1 MPEKGAP
8 RLDSFAGFVS
18 PDVETLALAPLFQN
32 SRVGTAR
39 TKNWENVQLR
49 EQKTIRLMSKLR
61 ILALAATA
69 ATIFAGPAAAAN
81 MIGNCEVTGEKG
93 SIPIANPAKPGQL
106 TVEVSL
112 PAPIWWNGD
121 TPESIKDGMEYCMAA
136 EIAWRAGYDKL
147 EVVNVGWDA
156 LIAGQT
162 EGFDLAMSEISITD
176 ERKKVHDFSVPY
188 FSSDIGVLSRTD
200 APMDEKSIK
209 SAKVGVQQATTGA
222 SFAQN
227 TLGLTDVQVYPDQG
241 DMFAALRAG
250 QIDAAMTDTSIVLAE
265 QVANPDKVQVAG
277 QYKTGE
283 SYGAIYPKGNAN
295 NATIDKILEAMIA
308 DGTMKKL
315 GEKYLAAAWGKDP
328 ASVPYF
334 NP

>member
-1 MPEKGAP
+1 M
-8 RLDSFAGFVS
+8 
-18 PDVETLALAPLFQN
+18 N
-32 SRVGTAR
+32 I
-39 TKNWENVQLR
+39 TK
-49 EQKTIRLMSKLR
+49 R
-61 ILALAATA
+61 ILLAAA
-69 ATIFAGPAAAAN
+69 AAIALAGPAAAAD
-81 MIGNCEVTGEKG
+81 MIGNCELSGAKG
-93 SIPIANPAKPGQL
+93 SIPIEKPAKAGQL

-121 TPESIKDGMEYCMAA
+121 TPEAIKDGMEYCMAA

-162 EGFDLAMSEISITD
+162 ADFDLAMSQISITE

-188 FSSDIGVLSRTD
+188 FNSDIGVLARTD
-200 APMDEKSIK
+200 APVDEKTIK

-222 SFAQN
+222 AFAQG

-241 DMFAALRAG
+241 DMFTALRAG

-265 QVANPDKVQVAG
+265 EVANPGKVAVIG

-283 SYGAIYPKGNAN
+283 TYGAIYPKGNPN
-295 NATIDKILEAMIA
+295 NATLDKIIQSMID
-308 DGTMKKL
+308 DGTVAKL
-315 GEKYLAAAWGKDP
+315 GAKYLAAAWGKDP
-328 ASVPYF
+328 ATVPYF

>member
-1 MPEKGAP
+1 MMIAK
-8 RLDSFAGFVS
+8 RV
-18 PDVETLALAPLFQN
+18 ALA
-32 SRVGTAR
+32 AAA
-39 TKNWENVQLR
+39 
-49 EQKTIRLMSKLR
+49 
-61 ILALAATA
+61 ILALSL
-69 ATIFAGPAAAAN
+69 PASAAN

-93 SIPIANPAKPGQL
+93 SIPIASPAKAGQL

-121 TPESIKDGMEYCMAA
+121 TPENIKDGMEYCMAA

-162 EGFDLAMSEISITD
+162 EGFDLAMSEISITE

-188 FSSDIGVLSRTD
+188 FNSDIGVLTRKD
-200 APMDEKSIK
+200 APVDEKSIK
-209 SAKVGVQQATTGA
+209 TAKVGVQQATTGA
-222 SFAQN
+222 AFAQDK
-227 TLGLTDVQVYPDQG
+227 LGITDVQVYPDQG

-250 QIDAAMTDTSIVLAE
+250 QVDAAITDTSIVLAE
-265 QVANPDKVQVAG
+265 VVANPDKVEVVG

-283 SYGAIYPKGNAN
+283 AYGAIYPKGNAN
-295 NATIDKILEAMIA
+295 NATLDKIIQAMID
-308 DGTMKKL
+308 DGTISKL
-315 GEKYLAAAWGKDP
+315 AAKYLAAAWGKDP
-328 ASVPYF
+328 ATVPYF

>member
-1 MPEKGAP
+1 M
-8 RLDSFAGFVS
+8 
-18 PDVETLALAPLFQN
+18 TLTRKA
-32 SRVGTAR
+32 
-39 TKNWENVQLR
+39 
-49 EQKTIRLMSKLR
+49 
-61 ILALAATA
+61 ILAAAA
-69 ATIFAGPAAAAN
+69 LVALSLPASAAN

-93 SIPIANPAKPGQL
+93 SIPIASPAKPGQL

-121 TPESIKDGMEYCMAA
+121 TPEAIKDGMEYCMAA

-162 EGFDLAMSEISITD
+162 DGFDLALSQISITE

-188 FSSDIGVLSRTD
+188 FGSDIGVLARKD
-200 APMDEKSIK
+200 APVDEKTIK
-209 SAKVGVQQATTGA
+209 SAKIGVQQATTGA
-222 SFAQN
+222 AFVQDK
-227 TLGLTDVQVYPDQG
+227 LGIMDVQVYPDQG

-250 QIDAAMTDTSIVLAE
+250 QIDVAITDTSIVLAE
-265 QVANPDKVQVAG
+265 VVANPDKVDVVG

-283 SYGAIYPKGNAN
+283 SYGAIYPKGNPN
-295 NATIDKILEAMIA
+295 NATLDKIIQSMID
-308 DGTMKKL
+308 DGTIGKL
-315 GEKYLAAAWGKDP
+315 GAKYLAAAWGKDP
-328 ASVPYF
+328 ATVTFF

>member
-1 MPEKGAP
+1 MTSRRMLLAAAA
-8 RLDSFAGFVS
+8 F
-18 PDVETLALAPLFQN
+18 LALTVPV
-32 SRVGTAR
+32 S
-39 TKNWENVQLR
+39 
-49 EQKTIRLMSKLR
+49 
-61 ILALAATA
+61 
-69 ATIFAGPAAAAN
+69 AAN
-81 MIGNCEVTGEKG
+81 MIGNCEVSGEKG
-93 SIPIANPAKPGQL
+93 SIAIATPAKAGQL

-121 TPESIKDGMEYCMAA
+121 TPEAIKDGMEYCMAA

-162 EGFDLAMSEISITD
+162 EGFDLAMSQISITED
-176 ERKKVHDFSVPY
+176 RKKVHDFSVSY
-188 FSSDIGVLSRTD
+188 FSSDIGVLARTD
-200 APMDEKSIK
+200 APVDEKTVK

-222 SFAQN
+222 SFAQG

-241 DMFAALRAG
+241 DMFTALRAG

-265 QVANPDKVQVAG
+265 QAANGDKVVVVG

-283 SYGAIYPKGNAN
+283 AYGAIYPKGNAN
-295 NATIDKILEAMIA
+295 NAVLDKILQAMID
-308 DGTMKKL
+308 DGTMAKL
-315 GEKYLAAAWGKDP
+315 GGKYLAAAWGKDP
-328 ASVPYF
+328 ASIPYF

>member
-1 MPEKGAP
+1 MAISK
-8 RLDSFAGFVS
+8 
-18 PDVETLALAPLFQN
+18 
-32 SRVGTAR
+32 RV
-39 TKNWENVQLR
+39 L
-49 EQKTIRLMSKLR
+49 
-61 ILALAATA
+61 LAAA
-69 ATIFAGPAAAAN
+69 ALLAFSMPASAAN

-93 SIPIANPAKPGQL
+93 SIPIANPAKAGQL

-121 TPESIKDGMEYCMAA
+121 TPEAIKDGMEYCMAA

-162 EGFDLAMSEISITD
+162 SDFDLAMSQISITD
-176 ERKKVHDFSVPY
+176 ERKKIHDFSVPY
-188 FSSDIGVLSRTD
+188 FSSDIGVLVRKD
-200 APMDEKSIK
+200 APLDEKTIK

-222 SFAQN
+222 AFVQDK
-227 TLGLTDVQVYPDQG
+227 LGITDVQVYPDQG

-250 QIDAAMTDTSIVLAE
+250 QVDAAVTDTSIVLAE
-265 QVANPDKVQVAG
+265 VVANPDKVDVVG

-295 NATIDKILEAMIA
+295 NATLDKIIQAMID
-308 DGTMKKL
+308 DGTITKL
-315 GEKYLAAAWGKDP
+315 GAKYLAAAWGKDP
-328 ASVPYF
+328 ATVPYF

>member
-1 MPEKGAP
+1 MNLTK
-8 RLDSFAGFVS
+8 R
-18 PDVETLALAPLFQN
+18 TLLA
-32 SRVGTAR
+32 AAA
-39 TKNWENVQLR
+39 
-49 EQKTIRLMSKLR
+49 LMSLS
-61 ILALAATA
+61 L
-69 ATIFAGPAAAAN
+69 PAAAGA
-81 MIGNCEVTGEKG
+81 MIGNCEVSGEKG
-93 SIPIANPAKPGQL
+93 SIPIASPAKAGQL

-121 TPESIKDGMEYCMAA
+121 APETIKDGMEYCMAA
-136 EIAWRAGYDKL
+136 EIAWRAGFDKL

-162 EGFDLAMSEISITD
+162 EGFDLAMSQISITD

-188 FSSDIGVLSRTD
+188 FSSDIGVLARKD
-200 APMDEKSIK
+200 APVDEKSIK

-222 SFAQN
+222 AFAQD

-241 DMFAALRAG
+241 DMFTALRAG

-265 QVANPDKVQVAG
+265 EVANPDKVAVVG

-283 SYGAIYPKGNAN
+283 TYGAIYPKGNAN
-295 NATIDKILEAMIA
+295 NATLDKIIQSMID
-308 DGTMKKL
+308 DGTVAKL
-315 GEKYLAAAWGKDP
+315 GARYLAAAWGKDP
-328 ASVPYF
+328 AAVPYF

>member
-1 MPEKGAP
+1 MTISK
-8 RLDSFAGFVS
+8 
-18 PDVETLALAPLFQN
+18 
-32 SRVGTAR
+32 RV
-39 TKNWENVQLR
+39 L
-49 EQKTIRLMSKLR
+49 
-61 ILALAATA
+61 LAAA
-69 ATIFAGPAAAAN
+69 ALLAFSIPASAAN

-93 SIPIANPAKPGQL
+93 SIPIANPAKAGQL

-121 TPESIKDGMEYCMAA
+121 TPEAIKDGMEYCMAA

-162 EGFDLAMSEISITD
+162 ADFDLAMSEISITD
-176 ERKKVHDFSVPY
+176 ERKKIHDFSVPY
-188 FSSDIGVLSRTD
+188 FSSDIGVLVRKD
-200 APMDEKSIK
+200 APVDEKTIK

-222 SFAQN
+222 AFVQDK
-227 TLGLTDVQVYPDQG
+227 LGITDVQVYPDQG

-250 QIDAAMTDTSIVLAE
+250 QVDVAVTDTSIVLAE
-265 QVANPDKVQVAG
+265 VVANPDKVDVVG

-295 NATIDKILEAMIA
+295 NATIDKILQAMID
-308 DGTMKKL
+308 DGTIKKL
-315 GEKYLAAAWGKDP
+315 GAKYLAAAWGRDP
-328 ASVPYF
+328 AAVPYF